1 MKMVKPVVS
10 VVLGNVAG
18 VSGEVV
24 VVGECGSVV
33 VKVPDIAQ
41 IKL

>member
-1 MKMVKPVVS
+1 MVS

-24 VVGECGSVV
+24 LVGEYGSVV
-33 VKVPDIAQ
+33 VKVPDTEQ